1 MFTWIKLIWARFCLR
16 HEKKALM
23 KLELLSH
30 ICIQDTDIHLN
41 VSWNCSTESR
51 AGLGRSQHS
60 LRCSSGLSVLFQ
72 ETTVI
77 AAKTSRLIGIPLGY
91 HMFWCAPQ
99 LLLWYVFV
107 ESTGAGG
114 MKLAAGAAIRSNY
127 WLHCLGSFPDFFGL
141 LKSYRRQSWDMY
153 MEYKMYT

>member
-1 MFTWIKLIWARFCLR
+1 MGTFLPQAWKESFDETRIIVPYLYTRYRYSPKC
-16 HEKKALM
+16 
-23 KLELLSH
+23 KLELFHWKQSWAWQEPAQPEVFVRAV
-30 ICIQDTDIHLN
+30 CA
-41 VSWNCSTESR
+41 VS
-51 AGLGRSQHS
+51 GDHS
-60 LRCSSGLSVLFQ
+60 YSS
-72 ETTVI
+72 
-77 AAKTSRLIGIPLGY
+77 AKTSRLIGIPLGY

-153 MEYKMYT
+153 TEYKMYT